1 MTDNNKNVTPDWH
14 SYRVKVVLRLEIF
27 VITGESSNIFR
38 GPLLIKV
45 FTLVSNRIT
54 KISN

>member
-1 MTDNNKNVTPDWH
+1 MTDNNKIVTPEWH
-14 SYRVKVVLRLEIF
+14 SYRVRVVLRLEIF

-45 FTLVSNRIT
+45 FTLVSKRMT
-54 KISN
+54 KIY